1 MRRVILTVL
10 FLSMFIF
17 SGCIVSSLPT
27 SLFITMDKGDTL
39 EFSTVVYPESCTAI
53 WTLKYINDVED
64 TATGLNYTFTPEKAG
79 SYTMKLEVTE
89 PDHSTKGRTWLIIVQ

>member
-27 SLFITMDKGDTL
+27 SPIITMDKGDTL
-39 EFSTVVYPESCTAI
+39 EFSTVVYPESCTAL
-53 WTLKYINDVED
+53 WTLKYNLDVED
-64 TATGLNYTFTPEKAG
+64 TATGLHYTFTPDKAG
-79 SYTMKLEVTE
+79 SYTMKLDVSE
-89 PDHSTKGRTWLIIVQ
+89 PLHSTKSKTWVIFVQ